1 MMPNVPACSF
11 RRPAC
16 HEGMKDEVHERF
28 AVSHP
33 QVDALRR
40 LATGVIAVNG
50 LRVLRFLRGGALRQ
64 LEVREGG
71 ESVRYAIA
79 AAALGVSLA
88 VSVLAQ
94 APQTPWRGA
103 GPPPCIGT

>member
-50 LRVLRFLRGGALRQ
+50 LRVLRF
-64 LEVREGG
+64 
-71 ESVRYAIA
+71 SVVE
-79 AAALGVSLA
+79 L
-88 VSVLAQ
+88 
-94 APQTPWRGA
+94 
-103 GPPPCIGT
+103 